1 MQGIGEQP
9 LDVVPQERREHD
21 LPHLSTGSPDPRQH
35 PRERVRGTDLVVAIS
50 TDQEQVA
57 HVRVEQEMLDQIEGR
72 GIQPLQVIQEQR
84 ERVLRACKHAEKTP
98 EDQLEATLPFLLR
111 ELRNRRLLADDEG
124 QLRDEI
130 DHELAVRSK
139 RIEQGGAP
147 LAHLRVA
154 LAEDLSDEALEG
166 LSQRRIRNIALVL
179 VELSRCEQAARRNQH
194 LVQLVDDRGLADPG
208 ISGDEHQLRPA
219 ALDDAVERGEQ
230 GVDLARPAVQFFWD
244 QEPVRGVVLPEREF
258 VDPAPGLPFSEAA
271 PQIAL
276 DAGRRLVALLGDLG
290 EQLHDDCRDGGLD
303 ILQPL
308 DGGHRHPRDVA
319 VHPLHGIGSR
329 EGKAAGEHLIESDA
343 E

>member
-1 MQGIGEQP
+1 CEERLFFQSQQELDGEERVAFALLEHQRSQGPHARGIGVQGIGEQP
-9 LDVVPQERREHD
+9 LDVVPQERRKHD
-21 LPHLSTGSPDPRQH
+21 LPHLSTGSPDSRQH

-166 LSQRRIRNIALVL
+166 LRQRRIRNIALVL

-194 LVQLVDDRGLADPG
+194 LVKLVDDRG
-208 ISGDEHQLRPA
+208 
-219 ALDDAVERGEQ
+219 
-230 GVDLARPAVQFFWD
+230 
-244 QEPVRGVVLPEREF
+244 
-258 VDPAPGLPFSEAA
+258 
-271 PQIAL
+271 
-276 DAGRRLVALLGDLG
+276 
-290 EQLHDDCRDGGLD
+290 
-303 ILQPL
+303 
-308 DGGHRHPRDVA
+308 
-319 VHPLHGIGSR
+319 
-329 EGKAAGEHLIESDA
+329 
-343 E
+343 